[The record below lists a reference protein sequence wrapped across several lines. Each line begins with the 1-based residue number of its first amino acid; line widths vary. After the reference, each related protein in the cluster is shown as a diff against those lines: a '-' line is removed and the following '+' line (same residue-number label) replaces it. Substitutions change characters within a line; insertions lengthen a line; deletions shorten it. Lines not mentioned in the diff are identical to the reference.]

1 MVTLFIVSH
10 RLFFVSKHY
19 FKKKKCVVSDLY
31 LLLRLIH
38 KLQKAYLQMSYKIIW
53 VIDSMHQKLRE
64 ALSVTDHKLL

>member
-19 FKKKKCVVSDLY
+19 LKEKCVISDLY
-31 LLLRLIH
+31 LLLRNIH

-53 VIDSMHQKLRE
+53 VIDSTHQKLRE